1 MKTASAWLPPI
12 LWMALI
18 FAMSALPGEASGAQS
33 GALLE
38 YLLALLHAILG
49 ERAEHIAPELL
60 HLLIRKGAHMAE
72 YAVLALLNLRAFR
85 LPSCCRLCRYGRIP
99 PRLCRRAR
107 PVACRCADRRRR
119 RRAGPFS
126 RPALFPPPQAARKI
140 NISIVMFTFPAISC
154 SFWKPPVAIIYQ
166 MPPIKKNRITVTVTI
181 ILFFFRFITWFLLT
195 SRSPHSRSLIF
206 IVPKK
211 ST

>member
-85 LPSCCRLCRYGRIP
+85 MSGAKRPMLPAFLLAAAYAATDEFHQGFVAGRGPSPADVLIDAAGAALALSAVRL
-99 PRLCRRAR
+99 
-107 PVACRCADRRRR
+107 
-119 RRAGPFS
+119 FS
-126 RPALFPPPQAARKI
+126 RLRKRH
-140 NISIVMFTFPAISC
+140 A
-154 SFWKPPVAIIYQ
+154 K
-166 MPPIKKNRITVTVTI
+166 
-181 ILFFFRFITWFLLT
+181 
-195 SRSPHSRSLIF
+195 
-206 IVPKK
+206 
-211 ST
+211 